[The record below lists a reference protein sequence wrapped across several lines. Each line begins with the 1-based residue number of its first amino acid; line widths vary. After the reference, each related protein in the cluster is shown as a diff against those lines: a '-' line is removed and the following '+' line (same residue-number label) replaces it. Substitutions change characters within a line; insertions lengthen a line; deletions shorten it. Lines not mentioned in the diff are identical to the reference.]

1 MKNKIAQLLFLVFCI
16 SVFAE
21 NQDFINA
28 RQLAENGFWNESLVE
43 LKKVPKSQKNS
54 DYQLLEAFAKV
65 MTNQASAKD
74 EKYILN
80 NASLENKLILL
91 LKKQQYDEAISYGE
105 KALTE
110 TKLSENEKYLL
121 GLAYLGTEKYE
132 KAESFL
138 GTDSVFA
145 LFYTAYCQYVLG
157 KTSESYENFVKV
169 TKNYP
174 AHRLGI
180 ESHIYAAKC
189 CIFNNDFEN
198 AIREGKFAVNKAT
211 DLTQK
216 IEAALLV
223 ANLYQEQNKSDE
235 AISLLTSISS
245 TYNEKNIPVKFK
257 IAEIYSLQG
266 KISEANLI
274 YEDIQN
280 FYSGTVYAEEAAF
293 KRGKMYFDN
302 EQYFPAKN
310 HFTYCES
317 NFPKGNFAEQALYYN
332 AISREN
338 LGEIDEAVLQYLKII
353 SLYENSYYVF
363 SAHERLAF
371 LFYEN
376 GEYNRALSEIN
387 FLQENYTEQVAF
399 STVNN
404 LKPQLELLIS
414 GEDEDMV
421 DLLQQWNKNKK
432 AETLD
437 GMNVGIQL
445 AEKYLVSVE
454 EKEKGVDILNQILAK
469 ISENTTSYEKAKV
482 AAKANT
488 LLGLYNCIN
497 ADYVLGSEYYLKSA
511 SFYMGISAESAAESM
526 YKAALA
532 LSNARKSKDVEL
544 VYNKM
549 TTLYPNS
556 TWTEKTGLILENK
569 SKN

>member
-1 MKNKIAQLLFLVFCI
+1 MKNKILGFLLLFLYI

-21 NQDFINA
+21 NQDFLNA

-65 MTNQASAKD
+65 MTNQASSKD
-74 EKYILN
+74 ENYILA

-91 LKKQQYDEAISYGE
+91 LRKQQYDVAISYGE
-105 KALTE
+105 KALAE
-110 TKLSENEKYLL
+110 TKLSQNEEYLL

-132 KAESFL
+132 KAENLL

-189 CIFNNDFEN
+189 CILNNDFEN

-211 DLTQK
+211 DLSQK

-223 ANLYQEQNKSDE
+223 ANLYQEQSKSEE
-235 AISLLTSISS
+235 AIALLSSISS
-245 TYNEKNIPVKFK
+245 SYNEKNIPVKFK
-257 IAEIYSLQG
+257 IAEIYSLKGQL
-266 KISEANLI
+266 SEANLI
-274 YEDIQN
+274 YEEIQN
-280 FYSGTVYAEEAAF
+280 FYSGTLYAEEASF

-302 EQYFPAKN
+302 EEYFQAK
-310 HFTYCES
+310 HQFAYCEN

-332 AISREN
+332 AVSREK
-338 LGEIDEAVLQYLKII
+338 LGEIDEAVLQYLKIT
-353 SLYENSYYVF
+353 SLYEKSYYVF

-376 GEYNRALSEIN
+376 GEYDRALSEIN
-387 FLQENYTEQVAF
+387 FLQENYSEQVAF

-414 GEDEDMV
+414 GEDKDMV
-421 DLLQQWNKNKK
+421 VLLQQWNSNKK
-432 AETLD
+432 AQTLE

-445 AEKYLVSVE
+445 AEKYLVSVA
-454 EKEKGVDILNQILAK
+454 EKEKGVDILNQILEK

-511 SFYMGISAESAAESM
+511 SFYMGISTESAAESM

-549 TTLYPNS
+549 KTLYPTS
-556 TWTEKTGLILENK
+556 SWTEKTGLILENR

>member
-1 MKNKIAQLLFLVFCI
+1 MKNKIARLIFLVFCI

-28 RQLAENGFWNESLVE
+28 RQLAENGFWSESLVE

-121 GLAYLGTEKYE
+121 GLAYLGTEKYD

-211 DLTQK
+211 DLAQK

-235 AISLLTSISS
+235 AISLLISISS

-266 KISEANLI
+266 QISEANLI

-549 TTLYPNS
+549 KTLYPNS

>member
-1 MKNKIAQLLFLVFCI
+1 MKNKIAQLIFLVFCI

-28 RQLAENGFWNESLVE
+28 RQLAENGFWSESLVE

-121 GLAYLGTEKYE
+121 GLAYLGTEKYD

-211 DLTQK
+211 DLSQK

-257 IAEIYSLQG
+257 IAEIYSLEG

-376 GEYNRALSEIN
+376 GEYDRALSEIN

-482 AAKANT
+482 AAKSNT

-549 TTLYPNS
+549 KTLYPNS

>member
-1 MKNKIAQLLFLVFCI
+1 MKNKIAQLIFLVFYI

-121 GLAYLGTEKYE
+121 GLAYLGTEKYD

-211 DLTQK
+211 DLSQK

-257 IAEIYSLQG
+257 IAEIYSLEG

-399 STVNN
+399 SSVNN

-544 VYNKM
+544 VYNKVK
-549 TTLYPNS
+549 TLYPNS
-556 TWTEKTGLILENK
+556 IWTEKTGLILENK

>member
-121 GLAYLGTEKYE
+121 GLAYLGTEKYD

-211 DLTQK
+211 DLSQK

-332 AISREN
+332 AVSREN

-549 TTLYPNS
+549 KTLYPTS

>member
-1 MKNKIAQLLFLVFCI
+1 MKNKIAQLIFLVFCI

-121 GLAYLGTEKYE
+121 GLAYLGTEKYD

-211 DLTQK
+211 DLSQK

-399 STVNN
+399 SSVNN

>member
-1 MKNKIAQLLFLVFCI
+1 MKNKIAQLIFLVFCI

-28 RQLAENGFWNESLVE
+28 RQLAENGFWSESLVE

-121 GLAYLGTEKYE
+121 GLAYLGTEKYD

-211 DLTQK
+211 DLSQK

-257 IAEIYSLQG
+257 IAEIYSLEG

-549 TTLYPNS
+549 KTLYPNS

>member
-1 MKNKIAQLLFLVFCI
+1 MKNKIAQLIFLVFYI

-121 GLAYLGTEKYE
+121 GLAYLGTEKYD

-211 DLTQK
+211 DLSQK

-549 TTLYPNS
+549 KTLYPNS

>member
-121 GLAYLGTEKYE
+121 GLAYLGTEKYD

-211 DLTQK
+211 DLSQK

-332 AISREN
+332 AVSREN

-376 GEYNRALSEIN
+376 GEYNRALSEIS

-549 TTLYPNS
+549 STLYPNS

>member
-1 MKNKIAQLLFLVFCI
+1 MKNKIAQLIFLVFCI

-28 RQLAENGFWNESLVE
+28 RQLAENGFWSESLVE

-121 GLAYLGTEKYE
+121 GLAYLGTEKYD

-211 DLTQK
+211 DLSQK

-257 IAEIYSLQG
+257 IAEIYSLEG

-482 AAKANT
+482 AAKSNT

-549 TTLYPNS
+549 KTLYPNS

>member
-1 MKNKIAQLLFLVFCI
+1 MKNKIAQLIFLVFCI

-121 GLAYLGTEKYE
+121 GLAYLGTEKYD

-211 DLTQK
+211 DLSQK

-332 AISREN
+332 AVSREN

-497 ADYVLGSEYYLKSA
+497 ADYVVGSEYYLKSA

-549 TTLYPNS
+549 KTLYPNS

>member
-1 MKNKIAQLLFLVFCI
+1 MKNKIAQLIFLVFYI

-121 GLAYLGTEKYE
+121 GLAYLGTEKYD

-211 DLTQK
+211 DLSQK

-376 GEYNRALSEIN
+376 GEYDRALSEIN

-549 TTLYPNS
+549 KTLYPNS

>member
-1 MKNKIAQLLFLVFCI
+1 
-16 SVFAE
+16 
-21 NQDFINA
+21 
-28 RQLAENGFWNESLVE
+28 
-43 LKKVPKSQKNS
+43 
-54 DYQLLEAFAKV
+54 

-121 GLAYLGTEKYE
+121 GLAYLGTEKYD

-211 DLTQK
+211 DLSQK

-376 GEYNRALSEIN
+376 GEYDRALSEIN

-549 TTLYPNS
+549 KTLYPNS

>member
-1 MKNKIAQLLFLVFCI
+1 MKNKIAQLIFLVFCI

-121 GLAYLGTEKYE
+121 GLAYLGTEKYD

-211 DLTQK
+211 DLSQK

-266 KISEANLI
+266 QISEANLI

-549 TTLYPNS
+549 KTLYPNS

>member
-28 RQLAENGFWNESLVE
+28 RQLAENGFWNESSVE

-121 GLAYLGTEKYE
+121 GLAYLGTEKYD

-549 TTLYPNS
+549 KTLYPNS

>member
-1 MKNKIAQLLFLVFCI
+1 MKNKILGFLLLFLYI

-21 NQDFINA
+21 NQDFLNA

-65 MTNQASAKD
+65 MTNQASSKD
-74 EKYILN
+74 ENYILA

-91 LKKQQYDEAISYGE
+91 LRKQQYDVAISYGE
-105 KALTE
+105 KALAE
-110 TKLSENEKYLL
+110 TKLSQNEEYLL

-132 KAESFL
+132 KAEKLL

-174 AHRLGI
+174 AHRLRI

-189 CIFNNDFEN
+189 CILNNDFEN
-198 AIREGKFAVNKAT
+198 AIREGKFAINKAT
-211 DLTQK
+211 DLSQK

-223 ANLYQEQNKSDE
+223 ANLYQEQSKSEE
-235 AISLLTSISS
+235 AIALLSSISS
-245 TYNEKNIPVKFK
+245 SFNEKNIPVKFK
-257 IAEIYSLQG
+257 IAEIYSLKGQL
-266 KISEANLI
+266 SEANLI
-274 YEDIQN
+274 YEEIQN
-280 FYSGTVYAEEAAF
+280 FYSGTLYAEEASF

-302 EQYFPAKN
+302 EEYFQAK
-310 HFTYCES
+310 HQFAYCES

-332 AISREN
+332 AVSREK
-338 LGEIDEAVLQYLKII
+338 LGEIDEAVLQYLKIT
-353 SLYENSYYVF
+353 SLYEKSYYVF

-376 GEYNRALSEIN
+376 GEYDRALSEIN
-387 FLQENYTEQVAF
+387 FLQENYSEQVAF

-414 GEDEDMV
+414 GEDKDMV
-421 DLLQQWNKNKK
+421 VLLQQWNSNKK
-432 AETLD
+432 AQTLE

-445 AEKYLVSVE
+445 AEKYLVSVA
-454 EKEKGVDILNQILAK
+454 EKEKGVDILNEILEK

-511 SFYMGISAESAAESM
+511 SFYMGISTESAAESM

-549 TTLYPNS
+549 KTLYPTS
-556 TWTEKTGLILENK
+556 SWTEKTGLILENR

>member
-1 MKNKIAQLLFLVFCI
+1 MKNKIAQLIFLVFCI

-28 RQLAENGFWNESLVE
+28 RQLAENGFWSESLVE

-110 TKLSENEKYLL
+110 TKLSEKEKYLL
-121 GLAYLGTEKYE
+121 GLAYLGTEKYD

-211 DLTQK
+211 DLSQK

-257 IAEIYSLQG
+257 IAEIYSLEG

-399 STVNN
+399 SSVNN

-544 VYNKM
+544 VYNKVK
-549 TTLYPNS
+549 TLYPNS
-556 TWTEKTGLILENK
+556 IWTEKTGLILENK

>member
-1 MKNKIAQLLFLVFCI
+1 MKNKIAQLLFLVFYI

-28 RQLAENGFWNESLVE
+28 RQLAENGFWSESLVE

-211 DLTQK
+211 DLSQK

-376 GEYNRALSEIN
+376 GEYDRALSEIN

>member
-1 MKNKIAQLLFLVFCI
+1 MKNKIAQLIFLVFCI

-28 RQLAENGFWNESLVE
+28 RQLAENGFWSESLVE

-121 GLAYLGTEKYE
+121 GLAYLGTEKYD

-211 DLTQK
+211 DLSQK

-257 IAEIYSLQG
+257 IAEIYSLEG

-399 STVNN
+399 SSVNN

>member
-1 MKNKIAQLLFLVFCI
+1 MKNKIAQLIFLVFCI

-121 GLAYLGTEKYE
+121 GLAYLGTEKYD

-211 DLTQK
+211 DLSQK

-376 GEYNRALSEIN
+376 GEYDRALSEIN

-549 TTLYPNS
+549 KTLYPNS

>member
-121 GLAYLGTEKYE
+121 GLAYLGTEKYD

-211 DLTQK
+211 DLSQK

-332 AISREN
+332 AVSREN

-549 TTLYPNS
+549 KTLYPNS

>member
-28 RQLAENGFWNESLVE
+28 RQLAENGFWSESLVE

-91 LKKQQYDEAISYGE
+91 LKKQQYGEAISYGE

-211 DLTQK
+211 DLSQK

-332 AISREN
+332 AVSREN

-549 TTLYPNS
+549 KTLYPNS

>member
-28 RQLAENGFWNESLVE
+28 RQLAENGFWSESLVE

-121 GLAYLGTEKYE
+121 GLAYLGTEKYD

-211 DLTQK
+211 DLSQK

-549 TTLYPNS
+549 KTLYPNS

>member
-121 GLAYLGTEKYE
+121 GLAYLGTEKYD

-211 DLTQK
+211 DLSQK

-376 GEYNRALSEIN
+376 GEYDRALSEIN

-549 TTLYPNS
+549 KTLYPNS

>member
-1 MKNKIAQLLFLVFCI
+1 MKNKIARLIFLVFCI

-28 RQLAENGFWNESLVE
+28 RQLAENGFWSESLVE

-121 GLAYLGTEKYE
+121 GLAYLGTEKYD

-211 DLTQK
+211 DLSQK

-235 AISLLTSISS
+235 AISLLISISS

-266 KISEANLI
+266 QISEANLI

-338 LGEIDEAVLQYLKII
+338 IGEIDEAVLQYLKII

-549 TTLYPNS
+549 KTLYPNS

>member
-1 MKNKIAQLLFLVFCI
+1 MKNKILGFLLLFLYI

-21 NQDFINA
+21 NQDFLNA

-65 MTNQASAKD
+65 MTNQASSKD
-74 EKYILN
+74 ENYILA

-91 LKKQQYDEAISYGE
+91 LRKQQYDVAISYGE
-105 KALTE
+105 KALAE
-110 TKLSENEKYLL
+110 TKLSQNEEYLL

-132 KAESFL
+132 KAENLL

-189 CIFNNDFEN
+189 CILNNDFEN

-211 DLTQK
+211 DLSQK

-223 ANLYQEQNKSDE
+223 ANLYQEQSKSEE
-235 AISLLTSISS
+235 AIALLSSISS
-245 TYNEKNIPVKFK
+245 SFNEKNIPVKFK
-257 IAEIYSLQG
+257 IAEIYSLKGQL
-266 KISEANLI
+266 SEANLI
-274 YEDIQN
+274 YEEIQN
-280 FYSGTVYAEEAAF
+280 FYSGTLYAEEASF

-302 EQYFPAKN
+302 EEYFQAK
-310 HFTYCES
+310 HQFAYCES

-332 AISREN
+332 AVSREK
-338 LGEIDEAVLQYLKII
+338 LGEIDEAVLQYLKIT
-353 SLYENSYYVF
+353 SLYEKSYYVF

-376 GEYNRALSEIN
+376 GEYDRALSEIN
-387 FLQENYTEQVAF
+387 FLQENYSEQVAF

-414 GEDEDMV
+414 GEDKDMV
-421 DLLQQWNKNKK
+421 VLLQQWNSNKK
-432 AETLD
+432 AQTLE

-445 AEKYLVSVE
+445 AEKYLVSVA
-454 EKEKGVDILNQILAK
+454 EKEKGVDILNEILEK

-511 SFYMGISAESAAESM
+511 SFYMGISTESAAESM

-549 TTLYPNS
+549 KTLYPTS
-556 TWTEKTGLILENK
+556 SWTEKTGLILENR

>member
-28 RQLAENGFWNESLVE
+28 RQLAENGFWSESLVE

-121 GLAYLGTEKYE
+121 GLAYLGTEKYD

-549 TTLYPNS
+549 KTLYPNS

>member
-1 MKNKIAQLLFLVFCI
+1 MKNKIAQLIFLVFCI

-121 GLAYLGTEKYE
+121 GLAYLGTEKYD

-211 DLTQK
+211 DLSQK

>member
-1 MKNKIAQLLFLVFCI
+1 MKNKILGFLLLFSYI

-21 NQDFINA
+21 NQDFLNA

-65 MTNQASAKD
+65 MTNQASSKD
-74 EKYILN
+74 ENYILA

-91 LKKQQYDEAISYGE
+91 LRKQQYDVAISYGE
-105 KALTE
+105 KALAE
-110 TKLSENEKYLL
+110 TKLSQNEEYLL

-132 KAESFL
+132 KAENLL

-189 CIFNNDFEN
+189 CILNNNFEN

-211 DLTQK
+211 DLSQK

-223 ANLYQEQNKSDE
+223 ANLYQEQSKSEE
-235 AISLLTSISS
+235 AIALLSSISS
-245 TYNEKNIPVKFK
+245 SYNEKNIPVKFK
-257 IAEIYSLQG
+257 IAEIYSLKGQL
-266 KISEANLI
+266 SEANLI
-274 YEDIQN
+274 YEEIQN
-280 FYSGTVYAEEAAF
+280 FYSGTVYAEEASF

-302 EQYFPAKN
+302 EEYFQAK
-310 HFTYCES
+310 HQFAYCEN

-332 AISREN
+332 AVSREK
-338 LGEIDEAVLQYLKII
+338 LGEIDEAVLQYLKIT
-353 SLYENSYYVF
+353 SLYEKSYYVF

-376 GEYNRALSEIN
+376 GEYDRALSEIN
-387 FLQENYTEQVAF
+387 FLQENYSEQVAF
-399 STVNN
+399 SSVNN

-414 GEDEDMV
+414 GEDKDMV
-421 DLLQQWNKNKK
+421 VLLQQWNSNKK
-432 AETLD
+432 AQTLE

-445 AEKYLVSVE
+445 AEKYLVSVA
-454 EKEKGVDILNQILAK
+454 EKEKGVDILNQILEK

-511 SFYMGISAESAAESM
+511 SFYMGISTESAAESM

-532 LSNARKSKDVEL
+532 LSNARKFKDVEL

-549 TTLYPNS
+549 KTLYPTS
-556 TWTEKTGLILENK
+556 SWTEKTGLILENR

>member
-1 MKNKIAQLLFLVFCI
+1 MKNKIAQLIFLVFCI

-28 RQLAENGFWNESLVE
+28 RQLAENGFWSESLVE

-121 GLAYLGTEKYE
+121 GLAYLGTEKYD
-132 KAESFL
+132 KAKSFL

-211 DLTQK
+211 DLSQK

-549 TTLYPNS
+549 KTLYPNS

>member
-121 GLAYLGTEKYE
+121 GLAYLGTEKYD

-211 DLTQK
+211 DLSQK

-376 GEYNRALSEIN
+376 GEYDRALSEIN

>member
-1 MKNKIAQLLFLVFCI
+1 MKNKIAQLIFLVFCI

-121 GLAYLGTEKYE
+121 GLAYLGTEKYD

-211 DLTQK
+211 DLSQK

-549 TTLYPNS
+549 KTLYPNS

>member
-1 MKNKIAQLLFLVFCI
+1 MKNKIAQLIFLVFCI

-121 GLAYLGTEKYE
+121 GLAYLGTEKYD

-211 DLTQK
+211 DLSQK

-257 IAEIYSLQG
+257 IAEIYSLEG

>member
-1 MKNKIAQLLFLVFCI
+1 MKNKILGFLLLFLYI

-21 NQDFINA
+21 NQDFLNA

-65 MTNQASAKD
+65 MTNQASSKD
-74 EKYILN
+74 ENYILA

-91 LKKQQYDEAISYGE
+91 LRKQQYDVAISYGE
-105 KALTE
+105 KALAE
-110 TKLSENEKYLL
+110 TKLSQNEEYLL

-132 KAESFL
+132 KAENLL

-189 CIFNNDFEN
+189 CILNNDFEN

-211 DLTQK
+211 DLSQK

-223 ANLYQEQNKSDE
+223 ANLYQEQSKSEE
-235 AISLLTSISS
+235 AIALLSSISS
-245 TYNEKNIPVKFK
+245 SFNEKNIPVKFK
-257 IAEIYSLQG
+257 IAEIYSLKGQL
-266 KISEANLI
+266 SEANLI
-274 YEDIQN
+274 YEEIQN
-280 FYSGTVYAEEAAF
+280 FYSGTVYAEEASF

-302 EQYFPAKN
+302 EEYFQAK
-310 HFTYCES
+310 HQFAYCEN

-332 AISREN
+332 AVSREK
-338 LGEIDEAVLQYLKII
+338 LGEIDEAVLQYLKIT
-353 SLYENSYYVF
+353 SLYEKSYYVF

-376 GEYNRALSEIN
+376 GEYDRALSEIN
-387 FLQENYTEQVAF
+387 FLQENYSEQVAF
-399 STVNN
+399 SSVNN

-414 GEDEDMV
+414 GEDKDMV
-421 DLLQQWNKNKK
+421 VLLQQWNSNKK
-432 AETLD
+432 AQTLE

-445 AEKYLVSVE
+445 AEKYLVSVA
-454 EKEKGVDILNQILAK
+454 EKEKGVDILNQILEK

-511 SFYMGISAESAAESM
+511 SFYMGISTESAAESM

-549 TTLYPNS
+549 KTLYPTS
-556 TWTEKTGLILENK
+556 SWTEKTGLILENR

>member
-1 MKNKIAQLLFLVFCI
+1 MKNKIAQLIFLVFCI

-121 GLAYLGTEKYE
+121 GLAYLGTEKYD

-549 TTLYPNS
+549 KTLYPNS

>member
-1 MKNKIAQLLFLVFCI
+1 MKNKILGFLLLFLYI

-21 NQDFINA
+21 NQDFLNA

-65 MTNQASAKD
+65 MTNQASSKD
-74 EKYILN
+74 ENYILA

-91 LKKQQYDEAISYGE
+91 LRKQQYDVAISYGE
-105 KALTE
+105 KALAE
-110 TKLSENEKYLL
+110 TKLSQNEEYLL

-132 KAESFL
+132 KAENLL

-189 CIFNNDFEN
+189 CILNNDFEN

-211 DLTQK
+211 DLSQK

-223 ANLYQEQNKSDE
+223 ANLYQEQNKSEE
-235 AISLLTSISS
+235 AIALLSSISS
-245 TYNEKNIPVKFK
+245 SFNEKNIPVKFK
-257 IAEIYSLQG
+257 IAEIYSLKGQL
-266 KISEANLI
+266 SEANLI
-274 YEDIQN
+274 YEEIQN
-280 FYSGTVYAEEAAF
+280 FYSGTVYAEEASF

-302 EQYFPAKN
+302 EEYFQAK
-310 HFTYCES
+310 HQFAYCEN

-332 AISREN
+332 AVSREK
-338 LGEIDEAVLQYLKII
+338 LGEIDEAVLQYLKIT
-353 SLYENSYYVF
+353 SLYEKSYYVF
-363 SAHERLAF
+363 SAYERLAF

-376 GEYNRALSEIN
+376 GEYDRALSEIN
-387 FLQENYTEQVAF
+387 FLQENYSEQVAF

-414 GEDEDMV
+414 GEDKDMV
-421 DLLQQWNKNKK
+421 VLLQQWNSNKK
-432 AETLD
+432 AQTLE

-445 AEKYLVSVE
+445 AEKYLVSVA
-454 EKEKGVDILNQILAK
+454 EKEKGVDILNQILEK

-511 SFYMGISAESAAESM
+511 SFYMGISTESAAESM

-549 TTLYPNS
+549 KTLYPTS
-556 TWTEKTGLILENK
+556 SWTEKTGLILENR